1 MEAVGVAQDFDIRK
15 KAEPFHDGRHCRTA
29 GRAFT
34 LVYKDDA
41 AMTDLTRFAG
51 IDVSKSNLDLFILPD
66 RHSFTFANTRS
77 GIEHLLDQLKTYHPI
92 HRVVLEPT
100 GGYERLVLRGLLQ
113 ADLPVSRV
121 NALQVRHFARASG
134 LLAKTDRIDAMVLAD
149 YGQRMPTRMDSF
161 PSENRQKL
169 ADLVARH
176 RQLTQMLVQE
186 KNRLEKQEN
195 SAHYWVV
202 QMIKHLNKQRG
213 EVDQAMTDC
222 AQADEEISKILPI
235 LMSMKGIGLLTAC
248 ILIAELPELGLLGKG
263 QIAKLVGV
271 APINRDSGSM
281 RGKRMIAGGR
291 KPLRNALYLAA
302 LPAIRFDPL
311 MRGLYQ
317 RLIQKGKPGKV
328 ALVAVVRKMVVIL
341 NARMR
346 EHYAA
351 VLDT

>member
-1 MEAVGVAQDFDIRK
+1 
-15 KAEPFHDGRHCRTA
+15 
-29 GRAFT
+29 
-34 LVYKDDA
+34 
-41 AMTDLTRFAG
+41 
-51 IDVSKSNLDLFILPD
+51 
-66 RHSFTFANTRS
+66 
-77 GIEHLLDQLKTYHPI
+77 
-92 HRVVLEPT
+92 
-100 GGYERLVLRGLLQ
+100 
-113 ADLPVSRV
+113 
-121 NALQVRHFARASG
+121 
-134 LLAKTDRIDAMVLAD
+134 
-149 YGQRMPTRMDSF
+149 
-161 PSENRQKL
+161 
-169 ADLVARH
+169 
-176 RQLTQMLVQE
+176 
-186 KNRLEKQEN
+186 
-195 SAHYWVV
+195 
-202 QMIKHLNKQRG
+202 
-213 EVDQAMTDC
+213 MTDC

-311 MRGLYQ
+311 MRGFYQ